1 MKNHKT
7 KSTQAVTR
15 SLICM
20 YSTFAPQLCS
30 TAVMNRTMLKMSQG
44 QAGIFTVGNCVVS
57 YVKAG

>member
-20 YSTFAPQLCS
+20 YSTFAPQLCR
-30 TAVMNRTMLKMSQG
+30 TAVMNTTVWKMSQG
-44 QAGIFTVGNCVVS
+44 QAGIFTVGNRVVS